1 MIAFDLNCSAG
12 HIFEG
17 WFASSHDYDAQK
29 ADGLLTCPLCDD
41 RQVGKA
47 LSVPH
52 VGRKGNQA
60 ALARQSQ
67 AIEPAAPLSG
77 EVVNAPSLPPA
88 MIEMMQKLAVK
99 QSEMLKDSQWVGREF
114 AETARAIHYGEETD
128 RLIYGETSADE
139 ALDLAEE
146 GIAVAPLPFPVVP
159 PQAKN

>member
-12 HIFEG
+12 HRFEG
-17 WFASSHDYDAQK
+17 WFGSSQDYDAQK

-41 RQVGKA
+41 RQVNKA
-47 LSVPH
+47 LSVPN

-60 ALARQSQ
+60 VARQSQ
-67 AIEPAAPLSG
+67 QTEPAAPLIG

-88 MIEMMQKLAVK
+88 MMEMMQKLAVK
-99 QSEMLKDSQWVGREF
+99 QTEMLKDSQWVGREF

-128 RLIYGETSADE
+128 RLIHGETSADE
-139 ALDLAEE
+139 AQDLAEE